1 MALRSKNMEKWM
13 QEIRQ
18 YKPYN
23 EQEEKDK
30 ALILTCMDAY
40 DNLLT
45 RENPVA
51 HFSSSGFIVN
61 KTRDK
66 VLMIHHNIYNAWSW
80 TGGHTDGETDF
91 LGVAIR
97 EAKEETGVQEVK
109 VLSEGILSLDVLP
122 VPAHIKKGVY
132 VSAHLHLS
140 IAYLVEV
147 DEEELLRVK
156 PDENSGV
163 KWIAIE
169 ELDKYV
175 DNEPD
180 MLILYKKFLEKMK
193 IYNL

>member
-30 ALILTCMDAY
+30 VLILTCMDAY

>member
-1 MALRSKNMEKWM
+1 MENWM
-13 QEIRQ
+13 QEIRN

-30 ALILTCMDAY
+30 ELIITCMDAY

-80 TGGHTDGETDF
+80 TGGHTDGEVDF
-91 LGVAIR
+91 LAVAIR
-97 EAKEETGVQEVK
+97 EAQEETGIKEVRP
-109 VLSEGILSLDVLP
+109 LSEEIFSLDVLP
-122 VPAHIKKGVY
+122 VPGHVKRGIY
-132 VSAHLHLS
+132 VAAHLHLS

-147 DEEELLRVK
+147 DESEELMIK

-163 KWIAIE
+163 KWISVE
-169 ELDKYV
+169 ELDTYV

-180 MLILYKKFLEKMK
+180 MLVIYKKFLEKMK
-193 IYNL
+193 AYNL

>member
-1 MALRSKNMEKWM
+1 MEHWIR
-13 QEIRQ
+13 EIRA

-30 ALILTCMDAY
+30 ALILTCMNAY

-61 KTRDK
+61 QSRDK

-91 LGVAIR
+91 LEVAIR
-97 EAKEETGVQEVK
+97 EAKEETGVTQVNP
-109 VLSEGILSLDVLP
+109 LSKEILSLDVLP
-122 VPAHIKKGVY
+122 VPAHIKRGVFI
-132 VSAHLHLS
+132 SAHLHLS

-147 DEEELLRVK
+147 DEKEVLKVK

-163 KWIAIE
+163 RWITIE
-169 ELDKYV
+169 DLDHYV

-180 MLILYKKFLEKMK
+180 MLVLYKKFIEKMRV
-193 IYNL
+193 YNL

>member
-1 MALRSKNMEKWM
+1 M
-13 QEIRQ
+13 
-18 YKPYN
+18 
-23 EQEEKDK
+23 
-30 ALILTCMDAY
+30 
-40 DNLLT
+40 
-45 RENPVA
+45 
-51 HFSSSGFIVN
+51 
-61 KTRDK
+61 
-66 VLMIHHNIYNAWSW
+66 
-80 TGGHTDGETDF
+80 
-91 LGVAIR
+91 
-97 EAKEETGVQEVK
+97 
-109 VLSEGILSLDVLP
+109 
-122 VPAHIKKGVY
+122 Y

>member
-1 MALRSKNMEKWM
+1 MTLRSKDMEKWM

>member
-1 MALRSKNMEKWM
+1 MTLRSKDMEKWM

-180 MLILYKKFLEKMK
+180 MLVLYKKFLEKMK
-193 IYNL
+193 MYNL

>member
-1 MALRSKNMEKWM
+1 MEKWM

-122 VPAHIKKGVY
+122 VPAHI
-132 VSAHLHLS
+132 
-140 IAYLVEV
+140 
-147 DEEELLRVK
+147 
-156 PDENSGV
+156 
-163 KWIAIE
+163 
-169 ELDKYV
+169 
-175 DNEPD
+175 
-180 MLILYKKFLEKMK
+180 
-193 IYNL
+193 

>member
-193 IYNL
+193 VYNL

>member
-13 QEIRQ
+13 QEIKQ

-97 EAKEETGVQEVK
+97 EAQEETGVQEVK

-147 DEEELLRVK
+147 DEEELLKVK

-163 KWIAIE
+163 KWISIE

>member
-1 MALRSKNMEKWM
+1 MEKWM

-18 YKPYN
+18 YNPYN

>member
-1 MALRSKNMEKWM
+1 MTIRSKNMEKWM

>member
-1 MALRSKNMEKWM
+1 MTLRSKNMEKWM
-13 QEIRQ
+13 QEIRK

-147 DEEELLRVK
+147 DEEELLKVK

-163 KWIAIE
+163 KWISIE

>member
-1 MALRSKNMEKWM
+1 MALRSENMEKWM

>member
-1 MALRSKNMEKWM
+1 MTLRSKNMEKWM

-97 EAKEETGVQEVK
+97 EAQEETGVQEVK

-147 DEEELLRVK
+147 DEEELLKVK

-163 KWIAIE
+163 KWISIE

>member
-1 MALRSKNMEKWM
+1 MNQWMEAIKAY
-13 QEIRQ
+13 I
-18 YKPYN
+18 PYN

-30 ALILTCMDAY
+30 ALIVGCMETY
-40 DNLLT
+40 NNLLT

-97 EAKEETGVQEVK
+97 EAQEEAGVK
-109 VLSEGILSLDVLP
+109 VVTPISKEIFSLDVLP
-122 VPAHIKKGVY
+122 VNGHVKKGVY

-140 IAYLVEV
+140 MAYLVEV
-147 DEEELLRVK
+147 DEQEELTIK

-163 KWIAIE
+163 RWIPVN
-169 ELDKYV
+169 ELDMYI

-180 MLILYKKFLEKMK
+180 MLLLYKKFMNK
-193 IYNL
+193 IGSSPKCVLDSR

>member
-1 MALRSKNMEKWM
+1 M
-13 QEIRQ
+13 
-18 YKPYN
+18 
-23 EQEEKDK
+23 
-30 ALILTCMDAY
+30 
-40 DNLLT
+40 
-45 RENPVA
+45 
-51 HFSSSGFIVN
+51 
-61 KTRDK
+61 
-66 VLMIHHNIYNAWSW
+66 
-80 TGGHTDGETDF
+80 
-91 LGVAIR
+91 
-97 EAKEETGVQEVK
+97 
-109 VLSEGILSLDVLP
+109 
-122 VPAHIKKGVY
+122 Y

-193 IYNL
+193 VYNL

>member
-1 MALRSKNMEKWM
+1 MNQWMEAIKAY
-13 QEIRQ
+13 I
-18 YKPYN
+18 PYN
-23 EQEEKDK
+23 EQEERDK
-30 ALILTCMDAY
+30 ALIVGCMETY
-40 DNLLT
+40 NNLLT

-97 EAKEETGVQEVK
+97 EAQEETGVK
-109 VLSEGILSLDVLP
+109 VVTPISKEIFSLDVLP
-122 VPAHIKKGVY
+122 VNGHVKKGVY

-140 IAYLVEV
+140 MAYLVEV
-147 DEEELLRVK
+147 DEQEELTIK

-163 KWIAIE
+163 RWIPVN
-169 ELDKYV
+169 ELDMYI

-180 MLILYKKFLEKMK
+180 MLLLYKKFMNK
-193 IYNL
+193 IKEFNL

>member
-13 QEIRQ
+13 QEIKQ

-97 EAKEETGVQEVK
+97 EAQEETGVQEVK

>member
-1 MALRSKNMEKWM
+1 MALRSKDMEKWM

-51 HFSSSGFIVN
+51 HFSSSGFIIN

-97 EAKEETGVQEVK
+97 EAQEETGVQEVK

-147 DEEELLRVK
+147 DEEELLKVK

-163 KWIAIE
+163 KWISIE

-180 MLILYKKFLEKMK
+180 MIILYKKFLEKMK

>member
-1 MALRSKNMEKWM
+1 MKMWE
-13 QEIRQ
+13 QQIRD

-30 ALILTCMDAY
+30 ALIIGCMDTY

-45 RENPVA
+45 RENPLA

-80 TGGHTDGETDF
+80 TGGHTDGEIDF

-97 EAKEETGVQEVK
+97 EAQEETGVKEVRPISQE
-109 VLSEGILSLDVLP
+109 IFSLDVLP
-122 VPAHIKKGVY
+122 VKGHIKRGEY
-132 VSAHLHLS
+132 VSAHVHLS

-147 DEEELLRVK
+147 DETEELMIK

-163 KWIAIE
+163 RWIAVD
-169 ELDKYV
+169 ELDTYV

-180 MLILYKKFLEKMK
+180 MLIVYKKFMEKIK
-193 IYNL
+193 EFKL

>member
-1 MALRSKNMEKWM
+1 MALRSKNKEKWM